1 MRLLHQQVTLP
12 WICIGDFNEILS
24 VNEKQGGEPRSEWQ
38 MANFREVLDN
48 CRLRDMGF
56 KGARF
61 TWCNRRDEQDRVYV
75 RLNCGVANQEWY
87 DLFPHFEVHHLS
99 FANSNFKLGC
109 IKND

>member
-56 KGARF
+56 KCARF
-61 TWCNRRDEQDRVYV
+61 TWCNRRDEQDQVYV

-87 DLFPHFEVHHLS
+87 DLLPHFEVHHLS